1 MERIPGWS
9 AGRGVRP
16 PRIAAT
22 PRTGPAPG
30 GAGPV
35 AFVGGSGGLLGGLAA
50 GGRLIRGER
59 QVEHLPDLVRQVEGH
74 LVAHRLWHVVEV
86 AAVAARQDDLLEAGP
101 VGGQHLL
108 LDAADRQDASL
119 QGDLAG
125 HADLGA
131 DRTAGEQAH
140 QRGRHGDAGARA
152 VLRHRARRHVQV
164 DSASLDLLV
173 DAQLVSVRADVGEG
187 DAGRLLH
194 DVAELAG
201 QGQARVAAH
210 DAGLDEQHVAAG
222 AGDRQAG
229 GHARDGRAL
238 GRLEEEPLPAE
249 VAADVRGVDHQRSL
263 DLASRQLGRDLA
275 EQPAELALEVSDARL
290 ARVVANDRPQGVGGQ
305 LHLAGPQARLL
316 RPTAEQVVAGDRDLL
331 LLGVAV
337 QPDDLHTV
345 QQWLRDRLD
354 DVGGGDEQHVR
365 QVQLDLEVVVA
376 ERVVLRRVE
385 HLEQGR
391 RRVAPP
397 VGADLVD
404 LVQQEHRV
412 HGPGLLDGP
421 DDAAGL
427 GADVGAPVPADLRLV
442 ADAAERDAHE
452 LAAHGPSHRLA
463 QRGLADARRAD
474 QRDDGAGAAAGGLDA
489 TVGAQLAH
497 GQVLDDAVL
506 HVLEAGVV
514 GVEHLACPADVEPV
528 LGPLAERQLGDGVEP
543 GPDPAVLGVLLR
555 RPLQPV
561 DLALDRLARLVGQ
574 RGLVQLPAV
583 AGDQVLVVVQLAQL
597 LADGGELLAQ
607 QELALALLHALGD
620 VPADAVLDLLLRE
633 GVAGPGQDLLESLL
647 DVEGLQQLD
656 LAVEVEVG
664 RVDGGVGEL
673 AGVLDAPQGVGDL
686 ARAARL
692 QDVLDHCA
700 VLASELARPWR
711 GLRLVD
717 PLDLDPGGA
726 AGAGHA
732 RGDLGAVQAPDHD
745 RHLSAGK
752 LPGVLDL
759 GHGADAR

>member
-119 QGDLAG
+119 QGHLAG

-152 VLRHRARRHVQV
+152 VLGHRARRHVQV

-222 AGDRQAG
+222 TGDRQAG

-249 VAADVRGVDHQRSL
+249 VAANVRGVDHQRSL
-263 DLASRQLGRDLA
+263 DLAGRQLGRDLA

-316 RPTAEQVVAGDRDLL
+316 RPSAEQVVAGDRDLL

-404 LVQQEHRV
+404 LVQKEHRV

-514 GVEHLACPADVEPV
+514 GVEHLACSADVELV

-561 DLALDRLARLVGQ
+561 DLTLDRLARLVGQ

-583 AGDQVLVVVQLAQL
+583 AGDQVLVVVVQLAEL

-607 QELALALLHALGD
+607 QELALALLHAFGD
-620 VPADAVLDLLLRE
+620 VLADAVLDLLLRK
-633 GVAGPGQDLLESLL
+633 GVARPGQRLGKALL
-647 DVEGLQQLD
+647 DVDGLQQLD
-656 LAVEVEVG
+656 LALEAEVG

-673 AGVLDAPQGVGDL
+673 ARVLDAPQGVGDL

-692 QDVLDHCA
+692 QDALDHGA
-700 VLASELARPWR
+700 VLAGEFAR
-711 GLRLVD
+711 
-717 PLDLDPGGA
+717 
-726 AGAGHA
+726 
-732 RGDLGAVQAPDHD
+732 
-745 RHLSAGK
+745 S
-752 LPGVLDL
+752 
-759 GHGADAR
+759 HG